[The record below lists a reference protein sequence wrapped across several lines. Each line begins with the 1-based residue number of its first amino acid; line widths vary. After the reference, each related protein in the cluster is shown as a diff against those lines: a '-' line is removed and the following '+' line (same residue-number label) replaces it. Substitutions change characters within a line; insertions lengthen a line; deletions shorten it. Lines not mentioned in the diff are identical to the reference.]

1 MVHVG
6 ALIVG
11 LPARLTVLLAVGFK
25 ASMQT
30 GGSELTAATAS
41 FAIVKIEK
49 AGNHDENHAFWVCDS
64 VTFTPLATIA
74 SL

>member
-1 MVHVG
+1 
-6 ALIVG
+6 LIVG
-11 LPARLTVLLAVGFK
+11 LPARLTASLAVGFK

-30 GGSELTAATAS
+30 GGSELTAATAA
-41 FAIVKIEK
+41 FAIVKAEK

-64 VTFTPLATIA
+64 VTLTPPVTMA

>member
-11 LPARLTVLLAVGFK
+11 LPARLTALLAVGFK
-25 ASMQT
+25 ASMQA
-30 GGSELTAATAS
+30 GGSVLTAATAS
-41 FAIVKIEK
+41 LAIVKVGK